1 MKFSTAQAIESVC
14 WEMKLADMPRSKNR
28 ALIDMLFNGNP
39 PYTPAEVSRNRITN
53 NVNFLES
60 TQIAHNARRQFSNAF
75 LKPGN
80 FFSVRLDSGPIH
92 KRQEWSEIITQQINR
107 LMKKSLHYRE
117 TLRNVFAQ
125 VAVHGVGPAVWSSD
139 EGWVPDMQMMSD
151 VFIPSQTLL
160 TMDNL
165 PYFAIYRRYTAEQL
179 WQKTQ
184 GPNVD
189 KAWNMDVVKSCIKWA
204 YDQWGQTNS
213 ANDTIYNPEKLQ
225 EDFKADS
232 GVYASD
238 AVPTINCFDFYYLSD
253 DEKDYGWRRKIVL
266 DSPGISETNATVNA
280 STKNFLGGRGQ
291 FLFDSGERKYAD
303 SLSEIIHF
311 QFADGSVVAPFRYHS
326 VRGLGFLLYS
336 VCHLQNRLRNS
347 FNGHVFE
354 SLLQYFRVNNPE
366 DAERLTKIDLIDK
379 GIIPEGVQFV
389 PLSDRWQ
396 VDGNLIGTAMQ
407 MNRQSMEDSS
417 SSSTQDFNFA
427 KDNVEKTATQYTGE
441 ANATSAMVGSMLQ
454 EAYGYQE
461 FQYQEICRRF
471 CIPNS
476 QDKDAKKFRVECLS
490 RGVPEQYLEVGCW
503 SISAERIIGSGNK
516 QLEIAQ
522 VQMLM
527 QNFNRFDPDAQRL
540 ILRDF
545 AFSVVDDA
553 AKADLLVPFKP
564 AEVTSAKSFAQVS
577 LATIMMGLPVSVPP
591 GVNRIDIVETWLGEM
606 AAIISFIEQTTQG
619 MATQQQIMGLT
630 NLSKQITQQI
640 QIIAQDP
647 EEKARVKEY
656 ADDLSKM
663 DNVVRAYGQRL
674 QQQQAAEAQQGGEQG
689 ASPEAQSKI
698 VSAAIT
704 AQAMAKIKAEQAAQK
719 QEQKQAAFEADQA
732 RKQQA
737 HQLQSANT
745 IRSAQVDEAAT
756 DLKTAGEIQ
765 RQANQP
771 EPVQ

>member
-14 WEMKLADMPRSKNR
+14 WEMKLADTPRARNR

-39 PYTPAEVSRNRITN
+39 PYTPAEVVKNRISQ

-80 FFSVRLDSGPIH
+80 FFSVKLESGPEH

-125 VAVHGVGPAVWSSD
+125 VAVHGVGPAVWNSD
-139 EGWVPDMQMMSD
+139 DGWVPDMQMMSD

-160 TMDNL
+160 TMENL
-165 PYFAIYRRYTAEQL
+165 PYFAIYRRYTAEEL
-179 WQKTQ
+179 WKKVN
-184 GPNVD
+184 GLNVD
-189 KAWNMDVVKSCIKWA
+189 KAWNIPVANQCIKWA
-204 YDQWGQTNS
+204 YEQWGQTNS
-213 ANDTIYNPEKLQ
+213 ANDTIYNPEKMQ

-253 DEKDYGWRRKIVL
+253 EGEDHGWRRKIVL
-266 DSPGISETNATVNA
+266 DAPGISDTNATNNA
-280 STKNFLGGRGQ
+280 STKNFLGGRNQ
-291 FLFDSGERKYAD
+291 FLFDSGDRKYAD
-303 SLSEIIHF
+303 TLSEIIHF

-347 FNGHVFE
+347 FNLHIFE
-354 SLLQYFRVNNPE
+354 SLLQYFRVSNPE
-366 DAERLTKIDLIDK
+366 DSERLTKIDLIDK
-379 GIIPEGVQFV
+379 GIIPDGVQFV
-389 PLSDRWQ
+389 PLAERWQ
-396 VDGNLIGTAMQ
+396 VDGNLVGTAMQ
-407 MNRQSMEDSS
+407 LNRQSMEDSS

-427 KDNVEKTATQYTGE
+427 RDNVEKTATQYTGE
-441 ANATSAMVGSMLQ
+441 ASATAAMVGSMLQ

-471 CIPNS
+471 CLKNS
-476 QDKDAKKFRVECLS
+476 RDKDARKFRVECLS
-490 RGVPEQYLEVGCW
+490 RGVPEEYLTVECW
-503 SISAERIIGSGNK
+503 NISAERIIGSGNK

-522 VQMLM
+522 ISLLM
-527 QNFNRFDPDAQRL
+527 QQFNRFDPDAQRM
-540 ILRDF
+540 ILRKF

-553 AKADLLVPFKP
+553 ATADALVPFTP

-577 LATIMMGLPVSVPP
+577 LATIMMGLPVNVPP
-591 GVNRIDIVETWLGEM
+591 GVNHIDIVETWLAEM
-606 AAIISFIEQTTQG
+606 AAIITFIEQTTQG
-619 MATQQQIMGLT
+619 MATQQQIIGLT

-647 EEKARVKEY
+647 EEKARVKGY
-656 ADDLSKM
+656 SDDLSKL

-674 QQQQAAEAQQGGEQG
+674 QEQQQADAQQGGQQG
-689 ASPEAQSKI
+689 ASPEAQAKI
-698 VSAAIT
+698 VSSAIT
-704 AQAMAKIKAEQAAQK
+704 AQAQAKINAEKNAQK
-719 QEQKQAAFEADQA
+719 MEHKQTAFEADQE
-732 RKQQA
+732 RKRQA
-737 HQLQSANT
+737 AALQNANT
-745 IRSAQVDEAAT
+745 IRSAQVNEAAT

-765 RQANQP
+765 RQANQ
-771 EPVQ
+771 EPPIV